1 MIESMPKEKIESRC
15 GIECTN
21 CTFRLENTCKG
32 CLNIDKPF
40 WGEFCPIK
48 DCAEKKNKNCCGECA
63 SFPCDVLKSFAYHEQ
78 QGDNGLRIE
87 NCKKWCHWKELG
99 KK

>member
-40 WGEFCPIK
+40 W
-48 DCAEKKNKNCCGECA
+48 
-63 SFPCDVLKSFAYHEQ
+63 
-78 QGDNGLRIE
+78 E
-87 NCKKWCHWKELG
+87 NFVQ
-99 KK
+99 